1 LREVGDQLT
10 AMAASQS
17 GGGVAVDVSRHLAET
32 AAQAAKK
39 LDGGVD
45 ATLADLKGFARRR
58 PGLFL
63 LGAIGA
69 GFAAGRLIKA
79 ADSHAIIEAAKPD
92 DGKPAV
98 TPPLSF
104 APADQGNAL
113 ALSAVG
119 SADSR
124 GEMS

>member
-1 LREVGDQLT
+1 MQRSES
-10 AMAASQS
+10 ASALPACAS
-17 GGGVAVDVSRHLAET
+17 PRNTVSTVR
-32 AAQAAKK
+32 
-39 LDGGVD
+39 
-45 ATLADLKGFARRR
+45 
-58 PGLFL
+58 
-63 LGAIGA
+63 GA

-104 APADQGNAL
+104 APADQSNAL

-124 GEMS
+124 SEMS